1 MNTKAITGMD
11 EIFMPRSV
19 AVVGSSPME
28 FYTISLMMGK
38 MRDRFYPVN
47 PNYPEL
53 HGRKCYAS
61 VLDIPDPVDY
71 VILALPARYVLKT
84 VDECIRKG
92 VKCIHAFTS
101 GFSETGL
108 TEGIERER
116 ELAALIK
123 GKVRMIGPN
132 CMGIYC
138 PKSGMAF
145 NITATHIEGHL
156 GVIAQSGT
164 FAQAFIHA
172 ERSRNVRVSKVVS
185 YGNAIDLDCPDF
197 LTYLADDP
205 DTHVI
210 ALYVEG
216 VKEGGPV
223 RAALEYAASRK
234 PVVAL
239 KGGVT
244 SQGGRVAS
252 SHTGA
257 LAGSGE
263 TWATLFR
270 QTGVVQVDDF
280 DDLLNTV
287 IALNSSPLPAGNGVS
302 IVTYSGGFSVVQSDM
317 CIRAGLE
324 VPQFS
329 PAAVKELREF
339 VPASGTMVG
348 NPLDTWQLFYKYGE
362 NERSLKDVFQ
372 IVAAEKEVHAILLQF
387 DVIRFMIGMWGDK
400 VEERFKVVTD
410 RILEGCLYARNKEG
424 KTVIIS
430 MFLDSYT
437 ENELERKLSMAFK
450 QRCEAEGFPVFPTL
464 REAVRTLSNMHKY
477 AKIRRGRS
485 PRGGSEA

>member
-1 MNTKAITGMD
+1 MNTKVIANLD
-11 EIFMPRSV
+11 EVFLPRSV
-19 AVVGSSPME
+19 AVVGSSPKE
-28 FYTISLMMGK
+28 FYTFSLMMGK
-38 MRDRFYPVN
+38 LRDRFYPVN
-47 PNYPEL
+47 PNYQEI
-53 HGRKCYAS
+53 HGIKCHAS
-61 VLDIPDPVDY
+61 ILDIAEPVDY
-71 VILALPARYVLKT
+71 VILDLPARYVLKT
-84 VDECIRKG
+84 VDECIQKG

-108 TEGIERER
+108 PEGIQLEKQ
-116 ELAALIK
+116 LAALIR

-138 PKSGMAF
+138 PKSGLSF
-145 NITATHIEGHL
+145 NSTSTRIEGHI
-156 GVIAQSGT
+156 GVISQSGT
-164 FAQAFIHA
+164 FAQAFVHA
-172 ERSRNVRVSKVVS
+172 EKSRNVSVSKVVS

-216 VKEGGPV
+216 VKEGGPI
-223 RAALEYAASRK
+223 RAALEYAAARK

-239 KGGVT
+239 KGGIT
-244 SQGGRVAS
+244 RQGGRVAS

-270 QTGVVQVDDF
+270 QTGVAQVDDF

-287 IALNSSPLPAGNGVS
+287 IALSDCPLPKGNGVS
-302 IVTYSGGFSVVQSDM
+302 IITYSGGFSVVQSDM

-329 PAAVKELREF
+329 PAAVAELREF

-362 NERSLKDVFQ
+362 NEKSLKDVFR
-372 IVAAEKEVHAILLQF
+372 IIASEKDVHSILLQF
-387 DVIRFMIGMWGDK
+387 DVIRFMISMWGDK
-400 VEERFKVVTD
+400 VEERLKVVAD
-410 RILEGCLYARNKEG
+410 RILEGCLYARDEKG
-424 KTVIIS
+424 KLVIIS
-430 MFLDSYT
+430 IFQDPYS
-437 ENELERKLSMAFK
+437 ENELERKLSMALK
-450 QRCEAEGFPVFPTL
+450 KRCEAEGFPVFPTL
-464 REAVRTLSNMHKY
+464 NEAVRTVSNIY
-477 AKIRRGRS
+477 SYTQIRRGKL
-485 PRGGSEA
+485 PKAG

>member
-1 MNTKAITGMD
+1 MNIEAITNLD
-11 EIFMPRSV
+11 EIFLPRSV
-19 AVVGSSPME
+19 AVVGASPTE

-38 MRDRFYPVN
+38 LRGHFYPVN
-47 PNYPEL
+47 PNYQEV
-53 HGRKCYAS
+53 HGLKCYAS
-61 VLDIPDPVDY
+61 ILDIAEPVDY
-71 VILALPARYVLKT
+71 VILDLPARYVLKT

-92 VKCIHAFTS
+92 VKCIHSFTS

-108 TEGIERER
+108 PEGIERER

-132 CMGIYC
+132 CMGVYC
-138 PKSGMAF
+138 PRSGMSF
-145 NITATHIEGHL
+145 NHTSTHIEGHI
-156 GVIAQSGT
+156 GVISQSGT
-164 FAQAFIHA
+164 FAQGFIHA
-172 ERSRNVRVSKVVS
+172 ERSRNVNISKIVS

-216 VKEGGPV
+216 VKEGGPI
-223 RAALEYAASRK
+223 RAALDYAASRK
-234 PVVAL
+234 PVIAL

-244 SQGGRVAS
+244 KQGGRVAS

-270 QTGVVQVDDF
+270 QTGVAQVDDF

-287 IALNSSPLPAGNGVS
+287 IALSDCPLPKGNGVS
-302 IVTYSGGFSVVQSDM
+302 IITYSGGFSVVQSDM
-317 CIRAGLE
+317 CIKAGLE

-329 PAAVKELREF
+329 SAAVKELREF
-339 VPASGTMVG
+339 VPASGTMIG

-362 NERSLKDVFQ
+362 NEKSLKDVFR
-372 IVAAEKEVHAILLQF
+372 IVAAEQDVHSIILQF

-400 VEERFKVVTD
+400 VEERLKVVAD
-410 RILEGCLYARNKEG
+410 RILEGCLYARDEKG
-424 KTVIIS
+424 KPVIIS
-430 MFLDSYT
+430 MFLDTYT
-437 ENELERKLSMAFK
+437 ENEQERKLSIDFK
-450 QRCEAEGFPVFPTL
+450 RRCEAEGFPVYPSL
-464 REAVRTLSNMHKY
+464 NSAVKTVANMY
-477 AKIRRGRS
+477 RYIKIGRGRLLQA
-485 PRGGSEA
+485 G